1 MFNAAMSGN
10 SPAQARL
17 VAATYDFSRM
27 SLVVDVGGGH
37 GRLLATILER
47 ARGPGQGKKRSEE
60 LKEIL
65 STTLVRGAAT
75 RLVFLNL
82 VAGGT
87 AGRPL
92 WHRLLGR
99 PASESGSLC
108 RGDGPT
114 GGAAAPPEGG
124 NVGYPLSREARRV
137 SGGAAGSLRRAAVR
151 QVGAA
156 GPGAAVHRK
165 HFAGDE
171 VRLGRR
177 EEQGC
182 VRDVGRR
189 ARAAPRDVADERR
202 H

>member
-1 MFNAAMSGN
+1 M
-10 SPAQARL
+10 PL
-17 VAATYDFSRM
+17 SR
-27 SLVVDVGGGH
+27 
-37 GRLLATILER
+37 A
-47 ARGPGQGKKRSEE
+47 
-60 LKEIL
+60 
-65 STTLVRGAAT
+65 
-75 RLVFLNL
+75 
-82 VAGGT
+82 
-87 AGRPL
+87 
-92 WHRLLGR
+92 
-99 PASESGSLC
+99 GSLDPEEAASVRC
-108 RGDGPT
+108 GVGFWGFWGRQRPSLAAYVAVTGPT

-182 VRDVGRR
+182 
-189 ARAAPRDVADERR
+189 
-202 H
+202 